1 MYQSRQCGIFW
12 QSGQVPYSSSKPR
25 STIKSHAAER
35 NVPRISE
42 LVSLPGTEGTHVRN
56 TKSRS
61 AAQVKAGPPSLSNSG
76 VVSTSMLGP
85 SARCMVRILRQ
96 YPHHRSFCWC
106 CWSPTWKSTIRRCF
120 GGARFS
126 PSAVRTIF
134 FLQQAAVCVRVL
146 ELERLKVEHRP
157 RPSAKALVSC
167 RLSPW
172 IMT

>member
-1 MYQSRQCGIFW
+1 M
-12 QSGQVPYSSSKPR
+12 QSGCLALRFLAHRRIAPVAVSHTSAFRRRPLLVIGEVPDALVPMTAMWNLLAIWASAILIKPR

-42 LVSLPGTEGTHVRN
+42 LVSLPGTEGAHVRN

-96 YPHHRSFCWC
+96 YPHHRSF
-106 CWSPTWKSTIRRCF
+106 
-120 GGARFS
+120 
-126 PSAVRTIF
+126 
-134 FLQQAAVCVRVL
+134 
-146 ELERLKVEHRP
+146 
-157 RPSAKALVSC
+157 
-167 RLSPW
+167 
-172 IMT
+172 